1 MGQGGILNLLM
12 PREDN
17 DGAGRAVKPHICDA
31 REAKKKV
38 SKQLVRMKIKRKK
51 SSEVLDKVAN

>member
-1 MGQGGILNLLM
+1 MGQGGILNFLM

-31 REAKKKV
+31 RET
-38 SKQLVRMKIKRKK
+38 KK
-51 SSEVLDKVAN
+51 SFQAVGQNENQKEKEQ